1 VGTGASIGP
10 QQRGKGMTDIL
21 HIGDEAKDDLLGR
34 GYSRR
39 DLSRIAA
46 VFGVGVA
53 AATLGRPAW
62 ASGGKPDPAPTAR
75 TRIGANEC
83 WTGPL
88 APGQQAAAKFIGQGN
103 RYEPHSVRPDFIAA
117 ISKVEGVPGDHIAPW
132 PGSSDPLSRAVVTY
146 CSPTRAL
153 VIADPTFEL
162 AGRTAAWLGAP
173 VKKVPLKPDLTMD
186 VKAMA
191 AADPNPGLIYIC
203 SPNNPTGTVTP
214 LADIEWLIANKPAG
228 STVLIDEAYTHFAG
242 VPVASYMAAKYPDVI
257 VMRTFSKLFGMA
269 GLRLG
274 YIMTNPANIDR
285 MMRYDGGMQS
295 GALPVTTVA
304 CGTASLLAADLI
316 VARRREMQEAREM
329 TLAHLRKRG
338 ATLMRTDS
346 NMFMIDWK
354 TKQAKDVQAAFRT
367 QSVEIGRSW
376 PIWPTVSRVTVG
388 SMEDMKDFC
397 MAYDKVVA

>member
-1 VGTGASIGP
+1 MLSQYA
-10 QQRGKGMTDIL
+10 QE
-21 HIGDEAKDDLLGR
+21 EAADDLLGR
-34 GYSRR
+34 GYARR
-39 DLSRIAA
+39 DLARIAA
-46 VFGVGVA
+46 VFGVGAVA
-53 AATLGRPAW
+53 ASLGRPAW
-62 ASGGKPDPAPTAR
+62 ASAGTPDAAPTAKH
-75 TRIGANEC
+75 RIGANEC

-88 APGQQAAAKFIGQGN
+88 TPGAMAGMKMMSSGN
-103 RYEPHSVRPDFIAA
+103 RYEPHSVRPDFLAA
-117 ISKVEGVPGDHIAPW
+117 ISKVEGVPTDHIAPF
-132 PGSSDPLSRAVVTY
+132 PGSSDPLSRAVVTF

-162 AGRTAAWLGAP
+162 AGRTGEWLGAT
-173 VKKVPLKPDLTMD
+173 VKKVPLNADLTMD

-191 AADPNPGLIYIC
+191 AADPNPGLIYLC

-214 LADIEWLIANKPAG
+214 VADIEWLAANKPAG
-228 STVLIDEAYTHFAG
+228 TTLLVDEAYTHFAG
-242 VPVASYMAAKYPDVI
+242 VPVCSYMAAKYPDVI

-274 YIMTNPANIDR
+274 YVMTNPDNIKK

-316 VARRREMQEAREM
+316 VARRREMEQVRGM
-329 TLAHLRKRG
+329 TLAHLQKRG
-338 ATLMRTDS
+338 AVVKRTDS

-354 TKQAKDVQAAFRT
+354 TKQAKDVQAAFRA

-388 SMEDMKDFC
+388 SMEDMVAFC
-397 MAYDKVVA
+397 NAYDKVVVA